1 MPTETKYLE
10 VDLPIYIKN
19 VCTVYEG
26 NNQLQQAQGHFK
38 SCITIRK
45 NNKCK

>member
-26 NNQLQQAQGHFK
+26 NNQLQQAQGHFNPLNTELNPI
-38 SCITIRK
+38 CQ
-45 NNKCK
+45 